1 MTIKE
6 VCEQFAITADTL
18 RYYERVGAI
27 PKVGRTSGGIR
38 NYTEEDLKWIQ
49 DAICLRGAGV
59 PVEMLIE
66 YVKLFQ
72 EGNDTIEARCNLLK
86 EAKEEV
92 VAAKAKY
99 DEALEKLNYKISKN
113 EVTKFIEEKSI

>member
-1 MTIKE
+1 
-6 VCEQFAITADTL
+6 
-18 RYYERVGAI
+18 
-27 PKVGRTSGGIR
+27 
-38 NYTEEDLKWIQ
+38 
-49 DAICLRGAGV
+49 
-59 PVEMLIE
+59 
-66 YVKLFQ
+66 
-72 EGNDTIEARCNLLK
+72 LLK